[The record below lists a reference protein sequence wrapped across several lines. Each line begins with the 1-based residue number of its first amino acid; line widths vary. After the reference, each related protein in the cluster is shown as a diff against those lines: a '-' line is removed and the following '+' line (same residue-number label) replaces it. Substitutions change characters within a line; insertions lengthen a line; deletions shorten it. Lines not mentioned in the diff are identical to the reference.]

1 MTTEKLIIIGKGPAG
16 LSAGIYAGRAGIAT
30 SVIGCSP
37 KVAGDYDIDN
47 YFGFPETITGNELI
61 QRGVLQA
68 QRFKV
73 KILEERVLGV
83 YFAENGFEVKTE
95 EGKYPARG
103 IIIATGVSRIRPGIK
118 NLDDFEGIGVSYC
131 VSCDGFF
138 FRDKAVMV
146 LGNFAANQALE
157 LKQYTQDVTICTQG
171 KPIEISLEFV
181 TKLQEAEIE
190 IIEKKIDHLL
200 GEESL
205 SGVVFDDETQLVADG
220 LFVAMGQASASD
232 FAFSLGLE
240 RNGVFIQADEKQQT
254 NIPGV
259 FAAGDCVGR
268 FLQISVAV
276 GEGALAARSAIKY
289 MKAAQKKSV

>member
-1 MTTEKLIIIGKGPAG
+1 MATDKLIIIGKGPAG
-16 LSAGIYAGRAGIAT
+16 LSAGIYAGRAGIET

-61 QRGVLQA
+61 GRGTLQA
-68 QRFKV
+68 QRFGV
-73 KILEERVLGV
+73 TILDERVLGV
-83 YFAENGFEVKTE
+83 YFTENGFEVKTE
-95 EGKYPARG
+95 AGKYPAKG

-118 NLDDFEGIGVSYC
+118 NLDAFEGIGVSYC

-146 LGNFAANQALE
+146 LGEANFAANQALE
-157 LKQYTQDVTICTQG
+157 LKQYTPHVTICTQG
-171 KPIEISLEFV
+171 KALEMSLEFISR
-181 TKLQEAEIE
+181 LQAAGIE
-190 IIEKKIDHLL
+190 ILESKIVRLE

-205 SGVVFDDETQLVADG
+205 RSVTFNDGTAMDTEG
-220 LFVAMGQASASD
+220 LFIAMGQASASD

-240 RNGVFIQADEKQQT
+240 RNGVFIQVDEKQQT

-289 MKAAQKKSV
+289 MKAK

>member
-1 MTTEKLIIIGKGPAG
+1 MTTHQLIIIGKGPAG

-30 SVIGCSP
+30 TVIGCSP

-61 QRGVLQA
+61 HRGVLQA
-68 QRFKV
+68 QRFGV
-73 KILEERVLGV
+73 NIQEERVLGV
-83 YFAENGFEVKTE
+83 YFGENGFEVKTE
-95 EGKYPARG
+95 EGEYPAKG
-103 IIIATGVSRIRPGIK
+103 VIIATGVSRIRPGIK

-146 LGNFAANQALE
+146 LGEANFAANQALE

-171 KPIEISLEFV
+171 KALEMSSEFV
-181 TKLQEAEIE
+181 SMLNKAEIE
-190 IIEKKIDHLL
+190 IIEEKVDRLA

-205 SGVVFDDETQLVADG
+205 HSVVFEDQKELPTEG

-254 NIPGV
+254 NVPGI

-276 GEGALAARSAIKY
+276 GEGALAARSAIRY
-289 MKAAQKKSV
+289 MKKAE